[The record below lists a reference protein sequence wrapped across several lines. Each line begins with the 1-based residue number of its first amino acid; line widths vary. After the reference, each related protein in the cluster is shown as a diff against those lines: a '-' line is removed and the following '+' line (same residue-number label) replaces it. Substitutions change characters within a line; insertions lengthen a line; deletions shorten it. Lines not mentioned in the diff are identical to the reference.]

1 MSKNVVCHNCQTP
14 SGDEEICT
22 ACFTPLKPLSPLFT
36 VDCTREKAFV
46 TPTRLQRA
54 QGFPDLQSVQFKPTS
69 WLSRTLTRAR
79 GGIASSIVALLCV
92 FIGLYFYHG
101 YYLSDAEEAAQQARD
116 SMENRKYSLALQHW
130 DTSIRNYKSI
140 YKTDGQVEALL
151 GKSQCYLKTGNY
163 PEAIIA
169 LEMAHKLAPTDELQK
184 EIAKTHRL
192 SAKDAL
198 ETAEQLY
205 YEEELPQESLE
216 RAQFALQEF
225 GKGQANDTFKADA
238 ERLIA
243 VSSAAVRDFE
253 AADSHLDKAVA
264 LDGKSPKNDEASEE
278 IAKQYKDYQREKV
291 ASAKRSRYIPEGE
304 LDLSQLAKERPEDAY
319 RPKERRRYSSA
330 KTYSN
335 YRRTSSY
342 SRRTRT
348 KTNLAVQPDYP
359 TKTRRTSYNRNRY
372 RYNRNRYNS
381 VYNNYS
387 SYSRPTKSTVQQKP
401 SYPTATKRR
410 TSTYSKY
417 SKNRYKSS
425 TVRSTSVRY
434 KSPTVRIPGR

>member
-1 MSKNVVCHNCQTP
+1 M
-14 SGDEEICT
+14 
-22 ACFTPLKPLSPLFT
+22 SPLFT
-36 VDCTREKAFV
+36 VDCPREKAFV

-54 QGFPDLQSVQFKPTS
+54 QGFPDLQTVQFKPTS

-92 FIGLYFYHG
+92 LFVLYFYHG
-101 YYLSDAEEAAQQARD
+101 HYLSNAEEAAQQAKD
-116 SMENRKYSLALQHW
+116 SMENRKYSLALQRW

-140 YKTDGQVEALL
+140 YNTDGQVEALL

-163 PEAIIA
+163 PEAIVA
-169 LEMAHKLAPTDELQK
+169 LEMAHKQAPTDELQK

-198 ETAEQLY
+198 DTAEHLY

-216 RAQFALQEF
+216 RAQFALEEF
-225 GKGQANDTFKADA
+225 GKGQANDAFKADA

-243 VSSAAVRDFE
+243 VSSAALRDFE
-253 AADSHLDKAVA
+253 AADLHLDKAVA
-264 LDGKSPKNDEASEE
+264 LDGKSPKNDEAAEE
-278 IAKQYKDYQREKV
+278 IAGQYKDYQREKV

-304 LDLSQLAKERPEDAY
+304 LDLSELATDEPEEAY
-319 RPKERRRYSSA
+319 RPKARSRYSSA
-330 KTYSN
+330 KSYSK

-342 SRRTRT
+342 TRRSRT
-348 KTNLAVQPDYP
+348 KTNLGVQPDYP
-359 TKTRRTSYNRNRY
+359 TKSRRSSYNRRRY
-372 RYNRNRYNS
+372 SNNRYNS
-381 VYNNYS
+381 LYNNYR
-387 SYSRPTKSTVQQKP
+387 SYSKPKTSTTKTTP

-410 TSTYSKY
+410 TSKYSKY
-417 SKNRYKSS
+417 YKNRYKRP
-425 TVRSTSVRY
+425 TTRSTSVRY